1 MAAAFFA
8 LSAMLTFC
16 DGNGMK
22 GSKFVNGDVKHDPMN
37 FSTTE
42 TVGVVYFADDR
53 HVELFFPYAID
64 SDKTE
69 STIRVSSELRI
80 PGEYEKK
87 GNTITVYFTLDNKQK
102 EPALLMFEVKDD
114 GKALVGKNGGV
125 FVKTDN
131 KL

>member
-1 MAAAFFA
+1 MWNCSFP
-8 LSAMLTFC
+8 T
-16 DGNGMK
+16 
-22 GSKFVNGDVKHDPMN
+22 P
-37 FSTTE
+37 ST
-42 TVGVVYFADDR
+42 
-53 HVELFFPYAID
+53 
-64 SDKTE
+64 
-69 STIRVSSELRI
+69 RI